1 MWNPFGKDSLGLTP
15 GDWFKL
21 WLRRD
26 DMFSKLSSRK
36 LWATV
41 AAAAIAAFGGGLGIP
56 EAAIHQIV
64 QLVTVYIIG
73 QAVVDTG
80 TVVSKP
86 KGASPAPAT
95 TQNVEVHLP

>member
-1 MWNPFGKDSLGLTP
+1 MALFGIFGKDSLGLSA

-26 DMFSKLSSRK
+26 DMLGKLSSRK

-41 AAAAIAAFGGGLGIP
+41 TAAALAAFGGGLGIP
-56 EAAIHQIV
+56 ESALHQIV

-73 QAVVDTG
+73 QSVVDTG
-80 TVVSKP
+80 TAVVKP
-86 KGASPAPAT
+86 KTGT
-95 TQNVEVHLP
+95 HLE

>member
-1 MWNPFGKDSLGLTP
+1 MALFGIFGKDSLGLST

-26 DMFSKLSSRK
+26 DMLGKLSSRK

-41 AAAAIAAFGGGLGIP
+41 AAAAIAAFGGGLSIP
-56 EAAIHQIV
+56 ESAIHQIV

-73 QAVVDTG
+73 QSVVDTG
-80 TVVSKP
+80 TAVTKP
-86 KGASPAPAT
+86 KNGT
-95 TQNVEVHLP
+95 HLE